1 MDKNYLEKPI
11 SLEISGYSRGYVDGV
26 AYYDPDTKQ
35 LVDWDYDMSTYDIVR
50 SDMEADTD
58 DIPKTYKE

>member
-11 SLEISGYSRGYVDGV
+11 SLEISGHSRGYVDGV